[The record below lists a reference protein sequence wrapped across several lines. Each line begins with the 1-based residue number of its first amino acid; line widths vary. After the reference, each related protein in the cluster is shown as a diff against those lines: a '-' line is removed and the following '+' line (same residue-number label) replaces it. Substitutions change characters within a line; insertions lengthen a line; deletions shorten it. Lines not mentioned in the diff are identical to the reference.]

1 MKRPVSLQE
10 LFKAQSELTYRQLS
24 PYDLIPESFDPYDPS
39 HQLKPLRSAPRKI
52 SHMAETELDQFDAW
66 LKSEDTAAEDKAG
79 FSNQEKKSRPDKVI
93 SMQDQEMFEN
103 KIPTYR
109 KISFTPIPA
118 EFKPQYERNE
128 TFMACSSIADLLILR
143 KKYMQY
149 DQYILQHPL
158 LYLESPEEPTK
169 VITELKENLNWG
181 FDSTKGLIINN
192 LVAQN
197 LKIEFF
203 FIVDC
208 WLICI

>member
-1 MKRPVSLQE
+1 
-10 LFKAQSELTYRQLS
+10 
-24 PYDLIPESFDPYDPS
+24 
-39 HQLKPLRSAPRKI
+39 
-52 SHMAETELDQFDAW
+52 
-66 LKSEDTAAEDKAG
+66 
-79 FSNQEKKSRPDKVI
+79 
-93 SMQDQEMFEN
+93 MQDQEMFEN

-169 VITELKENLNWG
+169 VITELKENLN
-181 FDSTKGLIINN
+181 
-192 LVAQN
+192 
-197 LKIEFF
+197 
-203 FIVDC
+203 
-208 WLICI
+208 